1 LIVLEGTPDLSCS
14 FSIRDWVQDS
24 VSDAIRGSSV
34 CLILEAGMLFWNRIT
49 QLERLRVR
57 RITLAMRQTFAA
69 DQSSSIVAFFV
80 LGGLLQ
86 SLHIDLDTDLV
97 AEFEAVGDGFCWIE
111 HANDCPCNPVPILYI
126 YSKSRNTVEVRIFI

>member
-1 LIVLEGTPDLSCS
+1 MSNSGGGNAFLEPDY
-14 FSIRDWVQDS
+14 
-24 VSDAIRGSSV
+24 
-34 CLILEAGMLFWNRIT
+34 

-57 RITLAMRQTFAA
+57 RITLATRQTFAA

-80 LGGLLQ
+80 LGGFLE
-86 SLHIDLDTDLV
+86 SLHVDLDTDLV

-126 YSKSRNTVEVRIFI
+126 YACLCRSFVRFGPRK

>member
-1 LIVLEGTPDLSCS
+1 MSPERSVKDLFGPYIKINNLVLSNPTENANERL
-14 FSIRDWVQDS
+14 VQTICWS
-24 VSDAIRGSSV
+24 
-34 CLILEAGMLFWNRIT
+34 RIT

-57 RITLAMRQTFAA
+57 HITLATRQTFAA

-80 LGGLLQ
+80 LGGFLET
-86 SLHIDLDTDLV
+86 LHVDLDTDLV

-126 YSKSRNTVEVRIFI
+126 YTCLCRSFVRFGPRK